1 MSKNLLT
8 SYDAHQ
14 LFYRFEY

>member
-8 SYDAHQ
+8 STDFDTAFCHAT
-14 LFYRFEY
+14 